1 MENQATMSDFDSI
14 LASRGVTRRSFM
26 KLCAGIAAAAGL
38 SQLAVPRVAQAL
50 EESVIG
56 ATSGN
61 LYPVIWIEGASCTGC
76 TESFAQVETPDVASV
91 VLDMISLNYSET
103 LSAAAGHSVEEA
115 KAQTIAAGNYILI
128 YEGAVLEAFDGNAL
142 RVAGETGITALVEAA
157 ESANAVVAV
166 GSCAV
171 NGGWMAAAPNPA
183 QALGVQQYLKK
194 VGVATPVVNVPGC
207 PVNPEWVMSVLV
219 DVVVMKDMDLLVNR
233 LNEFNMPGDLF
244 NQTIHDNCERRGHF
258 ENGEFV
264 YEFGSKEEEMGYC
277 LYPVGCK
284 GPQTRALCGVTLW
297 NNRRSWCVQSGAPC
311 IGCCEANPNNP
322 GDNWAEV
329 NTPFYKRMRDLRI
342 GPLSLQP
349 TTIAVTITGIVAAAL
364 VVHGFGMKLS
374 GRMDGGA
381 PFEKI
386 RKWDAKHPDQEI
398 GTYADPV
405 AGGPVLDD
413 ELLQKN
419 ADMLKMGTIETAR
432 EAERSVVDIQTLQ
445 HTNEQLISTLDEVM
459 NIQREGAQKR
469 REAEA
474 ELGRIE
480 GQLKQKL
487 LELRG

>member
-103 LSAAAGHSVEEA
+103 LSAAAGHSMEEA

-297 NNRRSWCVQSGAPC
+297 NNRRSWCVQSGAPHRLLRGQPEQPGRQLGRGEHSVLQAHARPAHRSSEPAAHHHRRDHHRHRGGGPRGARLRHEALRPHGRRRSVREDPQV
-311 IGCCEANPNNP
+311 GCQASRP
-322 GDNWAEV
+322 GD
-329 NTPFYKRMRDLRI
+329 RHLRRP
-342 GPLSLQP
+342 GRRRPGSRRR
-349 TTIAVTITGIVAAAL
+349 AAA
-364 VVHGFGMKLS
+364 
-374 GRMDGGA
+374 
-381 PFEKI
+381 E
-386 RKWDAKHPDQEI
+386 
-398 GTYADPV
+398 
-405 AGGPVLDD
+405 
-413 ELLQKN
+413 
-419 ADMLKMGTIETAR
+419 
-432 EAERSVVDIQTLQ
+432 ERRTP
-445 HTNEQLISTLDEVM
+445 
-459 NIQREGAQKR
+459 
-469 REAEA
+469 
-474 ELGRIE
+474 
-480 GQLKQKL
+480 
-487 LELRG
+487 